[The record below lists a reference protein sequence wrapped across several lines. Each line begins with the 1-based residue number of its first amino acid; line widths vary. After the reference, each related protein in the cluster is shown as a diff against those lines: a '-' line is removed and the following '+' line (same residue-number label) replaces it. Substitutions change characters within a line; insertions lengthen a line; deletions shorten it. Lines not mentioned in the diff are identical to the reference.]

1 MVFFRYSRWDGS
13 QEPFKPGAD
22 ELMNALS
29 DNLFEHGDM
38 MRSLR
43 ELFRNGM
50 EGADGER
57 LQGLRDMLQRLKQ
70 QRREQLESGN
80 LDSVIDDIKEKLE
93 EVIGLERGGVER
105 NLQEAKDRLEYSIP
119 TEREE
124 LQGLMDFVQQRADR
138 SNQTLDALPDSSA
151 GAIKELSEY
160 DFVDAEAREKFNELL
175 DQLREQMMQ
184 NFAKRQSEAVQ
195 DMTPEQQQEMREM
208 MRALNQMLREK
219 AEGKEPDFDGFMD
232 KFGHFFDPNRPELLE
247 ELLDMLEQQMRQ
259 LQSMLGSMS
268 DETRSEL
275 MEMMRQALDEETL
288 QEMAELAG
296 MMEELR
302 PGSTRGQSY
311 PFSGDD
317 QMSMAEAMEM
327 MEQLQQLDELE
338 SDLKSAGQSGDLE
351 GIDPEELARLLG
363 EDAKEALEE
372 MQDVARLLEEEGY
385 IKREGDRWELTP
397 RAIRKMGEKAL
408 REVFGNLQKDRLGGH
423 QIESSGI
430 GGELTGASI
439 PYELGQPFD
448 VNLYK
453 SLANALKR
461 GGAGV
466 PIKMEV
472 EDFEVDEVEH
482 STDASTVLM
491 LDQSSSMYH
500 YGRWGAAKRVA
511 MALQSLIQ
519 SKYPRDRLFIVG
531 FSDYAVELKPGELP
545 TAQPNNW
552 MQGTN
557 MQHAML
563 IARKLLARERAATR
577 QIIMITDGE
586 PTAHL
591 EGGISYFNYPPS
603 SRTVSETLKEVRN
616 CTRAGITINTFM
628 LERTSYLTAFIDYV
642 TKVNKGRAFF
652 TDPDRLGDYLLVDY
666 LSNHRRRV
674 A

>member
-1 MVFFRYSRWDGS
+1 
-13 QEPFKPGAD
+13 
-22 ELMNALS
+22 
-29 DNLFEHGDM
+29 
-38 MRSLR
+38 
-43 ELFRNGM
+43 
-50 EGADGER
+50 
-57 LQGLRDMLQRLKQ
+57 
-70 QRREQLESGN
+70 
-80 LDSVIDDIKEKLE
+80 
-93 EVIGLERGGVER
+93 
-105 NLQEAKDRLEYSIP
+105 
-119 TEREE
+119 
-124 LQGLMDFVQQRADR
+124 
-138 SNQTLDALPDSSA
+138 
-151 GAIKELSEY
+151 
-160 DFVDAEAREKFNELL
+160 
-175 DQLREQMMQ
+175 
-184 NFAKRQSEAVQ
+184 
-195 DMTPEQQQEMREM
+195 M

-232 KFGHFFDPNRPELLE
+232 KFGHFFDPNRPESLD
-247 ELLDMLEQQMRQ
+247 ELLDMLEAQMRQ

-338 SDLKSAGQSGDLE
+338 SDLQSAGQSGDLE

-397 RAIRKMGEKAL
+397 RAIRKMGERAL
-408 REVFGNLQKDRLGGH
+408 REVFGNLQKDGLGGH
-423 QIESSGI
+423 RIESSGI
-430 GGELTGASI
+430 GGEPTGASI
-439 PYELGQPFD
+439 PYEPGQPFD
-448 VNLYK
+448 INLYK

-482 STDASTVLM
+482 STDAATVLM

-545 TAQPNNW
+545 TAQPNSW

-557 MQHAML
+557 MQHAMM

-603 SRTVSETLKEVRN
+603 ARTISETLKEVRN

-642 TKVNKGRAFF
+642 TKINKGRAFF